1 MNGVHVLVRN
11 IFFRG
16 KIMGKHNKNE
26 IVVQKHFK
34 GKLGVKITLAF
45 LVISA
50 LTIGILS
57 GLTGW
62 KSYNMLVNNLGKRSI
77 NIAELASKKID
88 AYEFQR
94 MTTVEDEKKEAYQN
108 MRQELNKIRETSGAK
123 FLYTM
128 RKNSDNTFS
137 YVIDGQEYDSKNI
150 SHIGDIEKE
159 VQAGF
164 KEVSKGSRYI
174 EKRIINTKWGTYVS
188 SYYPITDKSGQVVG
202 FVGCDYDVAD
212 EAAEFKSFAI
222 QLVVGSLLLLLVV
235 AGVGMYI
242 SKRITM
248 PIVKVT
254 ELLNKTADLDLVYDE
269 SYEKLLKY
277 NTEIGSMVSAL
288 FNTRKELRTLIAVMS
303 ENSKTIDEQAEA
315 LTAVAEEMSSS
326 AESVSSAIY
335 NIAGGSNK
343 QSEELVVVTNKLN
356 DFGDKL
362 TKIVER
368 IKDVD
373 LKAREVHSMAN
384 SSSED
389 MGNLRESLNNITN
402 SFNEFITKI
411 SSLGGNIKQINEITN
426 VINSIADQT
435 NLLALNASIEAAR
448 AGEAGKGFT
457 VVADEIRKLAE
468 QSKTSSEHINSL
480 VASISKDTGVMLAST
495 DTMDGEL
502 VNQVSAINGAVDSFK
517 NIIEALDRVLPKIDE
532 VSEAA
537 ININKEKN
545 SILQKI
551 EDVSAFS
558 EEVSASAQEIAAS
571 TEEVN
576 ASTEEVAA
584 SAQKLS
590 YMTHDMI
597 NQVNKFKL

>member
-1 MNGVHVLVRN
+1 
-11 IFFRG
+11 
-16 KIMGKHNKNE
+16 MGNYKNSE
-26 IVVQKHFK
+26 VAGEKQFK

-45 LVISA
+45 LVISV

-57 GLTGW
+57 GLTCW
-62 KSYNMLVNNLGKRSI
+62 KSYNMQVSNLGKRSI
-77 NIAELASKKID
+77 NIAQMASKKID
-88 AYEFQR
+88 VQEFQR
-94 MTTVEDEKKEAYQN
+94 LTSAEDEQKEAYQN

-128 RKNSDNTFS
+128 RKNSNNTFS
-137 YVIDGQEYDSKNI
+137 YVIDGQEYDSKDI
-150 SHIGDIEKE
+150 SHVGVVENE
-159 VQAGF
+159 VQPGF
-164 KEVSKGSRYI
+164 KEVSKGNRYI
-174 EKRIINTKWGTYVS
+174 EKRIIKGKWGTYVS
-188 SYYPITDKSGQVVG
+188 SYFPIKDKTGDVIG

-212 EAAEFKSFAI
+212 EYEEFQSFVRS
-222 QLVVGSLLLLLVV
+222 LVVGSLALLLVV
-235 AGVGMYI
+235 GMVGAYI
-242 SKRITM
+242 SKKITK

-254 ELLNKTADLDLVYDE
+254 DLLNKTADLDLAYDD
-269 SYEKLLKY
+269 SYEGLLKY
-277 NTEIGSMVSAL
+277 NNEIGSMVNAL
-288 FNTRKELRTLIAVMS
+288 FNTRKELRVLIGAMT

-326 AESVSSAIY
+326 AESVASAIY

-389 MGNLRESLNNITN
+389 MGNLRESLDNITN
-402 SFNEFITKI
+402 SFNEFIVKI

-480 VASISKDTGVMLAST
+480 VSNISKDTGIMLTST
-495 DTMDGEL
+495 DAMDGEL
-502 VNQVSAINGAVDSFK
+502 ANQVSAINGAIDSFK

-545 SILQKI
+545 SILEKI

-558 EEVSASAQEIAAS
+558 EESSASAQEIAAS

-590 YMTHDMI
+590 YMTHDMME
-597 NQVNKFKL
+597 QVNKFKL